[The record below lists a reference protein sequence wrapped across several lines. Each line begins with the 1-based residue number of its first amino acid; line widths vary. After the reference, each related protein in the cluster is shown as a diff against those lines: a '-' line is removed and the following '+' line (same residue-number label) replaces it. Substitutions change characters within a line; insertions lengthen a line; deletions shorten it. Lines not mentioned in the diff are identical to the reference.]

1 MFLIYLSACST
12 QLKTNTQGSNEEQA
26 KRWSFAGKI
35 AIKVNTKSQKANITW
50 ETDHNDYDILLYGPF
65 GQGKIHI
72 QKLGEQVSLTS
83 DGKTKYA
90 DDPETLLYQT
100 TGLSLPIS
108 SLKYWIRGVEDP
120 SYPANKELDLDGDL
134 AQLRQEDWTVNY
146 SGYDIFENNRG
157 DRLLLPNKLK
167 LFNQKASK
175 DNTSPNEP
183 LNTAAISATIVIKEW
198 QP

>member
-1 MFLIYLSACST
+1 MYLSACST
-12 QLKTNTQGSNEEQA
+12 QLKTNTQGLNEEQA

-50 ETDHNDYDILLYGPF
+50 ETDGNDYDILLYGPF

-83 DGKTKYA
+83 AGKTKYA
-90 DDPETLLYQT
+90 DNSETLLYQT

-108 SLKYWIRGVEDP
+108 SLRYWIRGIKDP
-120 SYPANKELDLDGDL
+120 NYPANKELDLDGDL
-134 AQLRQEDWTVNY
+134 AQLKQEDWTVNY

-167 LFNQKASK
+167 LANQKANQGEISSSEQL
-175 DNTSPNEP
+175 DS
-183 LNTAAISATIVIKEW
+183 AAISATIVIKEW